1 LALLLLIQTAAAL
14 GSRRVVF
21 VRHGQ
26 STWNADQKFTGW
38 CDVGLT
44 ETGREEAMVAADD
57 LMSCGLD
64 FDIGFTSQLERAQ
77 ETMAIVLKHAGLDHV
92 PVVADWRLNERHYG
106 SLEGTSKAMAVKRF
120 GREQVKLWRNSYD
133 VAPPPMAEDDP
144 GLPANDPRYGSLP
157 RELLPNGECLRDTL
171 DRCRPFWESCVVPE
185 LRAGRSVL
193 ISAHGHSIRALVKL
207 LDEISDEDIER
218 VSMPNGM
225 PLLYELD
232 DNLQPMAPSV
242 RALDACGLPS
252 PLSARFIGGERD
264 LARRLS
270 RDAEVIGLDC
280 PLPPAA
286 QMQSQ
291 LELQGTAAGKT

>member
-1 LALLLLIQTAAAL
+1 MMT
-14 GSRRVVF
+14 
-21 VRHGQ
+21 
-26 STWNADQKFTGW
+26 
-38 CDVGLT
+38 
-44 ETGREEAMVAADD
+44 
-57 LMSCGLD
+57 
-64 FDIGFTSQLERAQ
+64 
-77 ETMAIVLKHAGLDHV
+77 
-92 PVVADWRLNERHYG
+92 
-106 SLEGTSKAMAVKRF
+106 
-120 GREQVKLWRNSYD
+120 
-133 VAPPPMAEDDP
+133 P

-171 DRCRPFWESCVVPE
+171 DRCRPFWETCVVPE

-207 LDEISDEDIER
+207 LDDISDEDIER

-232 DNLQPMAPSV
+232 DDLQPRAPSV

-264 LARRLS
+264 LARRLR

-291 LELQGTAAGKT
+291 LELQGAGETQIR